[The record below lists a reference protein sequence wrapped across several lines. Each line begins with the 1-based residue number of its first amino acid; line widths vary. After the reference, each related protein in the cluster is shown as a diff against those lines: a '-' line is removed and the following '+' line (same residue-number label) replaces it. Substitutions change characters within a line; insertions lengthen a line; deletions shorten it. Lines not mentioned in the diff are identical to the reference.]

1 MKSLFPF
8 SETGFFICP
17 RENMKYPNLR
27 YGNPQ
32 AMHHYAQGIPLKQ
45 LAHKLRRSERAVSD
59 WLKGTKK
66 VPFWVPELLRL
77 QAMEHDHI
85 IYQMGI
91 QPLRKKLGIVQN
103 TGQIVLMPI
112 AASDNDPDT
121 KFDAHYTNSQVTHA

>member
-1 MKSLFPF
+1 
-8 SETGFFICP
+8 
-17 RENMKYPNLR
+17 MKYPNLR

-32 AMHHYAQGIPLKQ
+32 AMNHYAQGIPLKQ

-91 QPLRKKLGIVQN
+91 QPLRKKLGVVQD
-103 TGQIVLMPI
+103 TGQIVLMQRPINNDVDTSNDTSGPI
-112 AASDNDPDT
+112 AYKDSKAS
-121 KFDAHYTNSQVTHA
+121 AA

>member
-1 MKSLFPF
+1 
-8 SETGFFICP
+8 
-17 RENMKYPNLR
+17 MKYPNLR

-91 QPLRKKLGIVQN
+91 QPLRKKLGIVQD
-103 TGQIVLMPI
+103 TGQIFLI
-112 AASDNDPDT
+112 APPEPAT
-121 KFDAHYTNSQVTHA
+121 KHEIDEKERSIGTRVG